1 MFDEALDY
9 VLKCLQPGTVLVSMV
24 KNEPA
29 YSHHF
34 PDGRIVDEI
43 YIGRT
48 GSSPEPHELEG
59 LQRTRDE
66 MRKACEAEGPLKVA
80 LAKLQSANVHYEIG
94 GQGDACGEFA
104 VLRLRMHK
112 RDLDRLEDLAA
123 QEAGIV
129 CRSAK
134 EEAAERFR
142 IFMLRNYSP
151 DYLENRERYPDVGG
165 SPYSPPG
172 TWSDT

>member
-1 MFDEALDY
+1 
-9 VLKCLQPGTVLVSMV
+9 
-24 KNEPA
+24 
-29 YSHHF
+29 
-34 PDGRIVDEI
+34 
-43 YIGRT
+43 
-48 GSSPEPHELEG
+48 
-59 LQRTRDE
+59 

-80 LAKLQSANVHYEIG
+80 LAKLQSANVQYEIG

-112 RDLDRLEDLAA
+112 RDLDRLEELAA

-129 CRSAK
+129 SRSAK
-134 EEAAERFR
+134 QDAAERFR

-151 DYLENRERYPDVGG
+151 HDLENRERYPDVGG